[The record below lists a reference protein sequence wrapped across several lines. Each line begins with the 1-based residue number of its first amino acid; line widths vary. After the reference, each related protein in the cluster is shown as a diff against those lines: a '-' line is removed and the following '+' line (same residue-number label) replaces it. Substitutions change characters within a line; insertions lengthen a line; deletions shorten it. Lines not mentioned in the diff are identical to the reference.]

1 VLWREAGRVGTYFV
15 ECSAPPRGVEV
26 FYDREASCAAKLQPD
41 DLPWELLLDTR
52 MVHLTG
58 ILPALSESCRD
69 IAQEFVRRAR
79 KAGVLVSFDVNF
91 RGRLWSAEQA
101 RATILPLVNNI
112 DLLLC
117 ARRDATMVF
126 GLGEAAT
133 SEQLARSLAAQ
144 SGARAVVLSDGANGI
159 YAWEGGELLTQ
170 PALETQI
177 VDRLGAG
184 DALAAGVIHGR
195 LNGSLRQGLGYGA
208 ALAALVL
215 SHHGDLAITTAQE
228 VEQLLQ
234 GIGVAIQ
241 R

>member
-1 VLWREAGRVGTYFV
+1 
-15 ECSAPPRGVEV
+15 
-26 FYDREASCAAKLQPD
+26 
-41 DLPWELLLDTR
+41 
-52 MVHLTG
+52 
-58 ILPALSESCRD
+58 
-69 IAQEFVRRAR
+69 
-79 KAGVLVSFDVNF
+79 
-91 RGRLWSAEQA
+91 
-101 RATILPLVNNI
+101 
-112 DLLLC
+112 
-117 ARRDATMVF
+117 MVF

-133 SEQLARSLAAQ
+133 SEQLARAIAAQ

-177 VDRLGAG
+177 VARLGAG